1 MLVKREHYI
10 NKGKKLNK
18 KPFLVILFFTLFVSI
33 IQATPDRQRHVID
46 TLIGLNGK
54 NMVVHQKVYDNLQSH
69 YIDSLF
75 EEYLIEKYM
84 ENGNTVIVSMIK
96 ITEKDKIET
105 ILLQKYN
112 GNINRI
118 DPDIRFNKQEIFNKG
133 YIEIPSEERSR
144 YYLKD
149 YIPKELKNCTIV
161 YIVDIYFIGDY
172 IYLTIDLYDEVNI
185 YRKIIMIKYL

>member
-1 MLVKREHYI
+1 
-10 NKGKKLNK
+10 
-18 KPFLVILFFTLFVSI
+18 
-33 IQATPDRQRHVID
+33 VID

-84 ENGNTVIVSMIK
+84 EKGNTVIVNIIK
-96 ITEKDKIET
+96 INEHDKIEA

-118 DPDIRFNKQEIFNKG
+118 DPDIMFNKQEILNKG
-133 YIEIPSEERSR
+133 YIEVPSEIKSR
-144 YYLKD
+144 YYIKD
-149 YIPKELKNCTIV
+149 YIPKELIRCTIV
-161 YIVDIYFIGDY
+161 NIIDIYFIGDY
-172 IYLTIDLYDEVNI
+172 IYVTIDLYDEINI

>member
-1 MLVKREHYI
+1 
-10 NKGKKLNK
+10 
-18 KPFLVILFFTLFVSI
+18 
-33 IQATPDRQRHVID
+33 
-46 TLIGLNGK
+46 
-54 NMVVHQKVYDNLQSH
+54 
-69 YIDSLF
+69 
-75 EEYLIEKYM
+75 M
-84 ENGNTVIVSMIK
+84 ENGNTVVVYMIK
-96 ITEKDKIET
+96 ITEKDKIEN

-172 IYLTIDLYDEVNI
+172 IYVTIDLYDEINI
-185 YRKIIMIKYL
+185 YRKIIMIKYV

>member
-1 MLVKREHYI
+1 M
-10 NKGKKLNK
+10 GK
-18 KPFLVILFFTLFVSI
+18 KPFWAILFLTLFVPV

-84 ENGNTVIVSMIK
+84 ENGNTVVVYMIK
-96 ITEKDKIET
+96 ITEKDKIEN

-172 IYLTIDLYDEVNI
+172 IYLTIDLYDEINI